1 MDLSDKLMQYREKRI
16 NDCSVLQYRID
27 RRSAKNFLE
36 WINIVLFHNWKY
48 KYIFIYNPV
57 SYNTNDQDLALNL
70 AICGYNNV
78 PDLETL
84 NKYVTTYKDFNDL
97 MDRISIQNIEEN
109 E

>member
-1 MDLSDKLMQYREKRI
+1 MDLSNKSIQYREKRI

-70 AICGYNNV
+70 AICGYNKV

-84 NKYVTTYKDFNDL
+84 KKYVTTYKDFNDL